1 MMPTEPMMPG
11 ETFVP
16 QPRMPRPL
24 DFKPEEV
31 FPSGHRWE
39 GKPRCHAWSGRNGHQ
54 CNRMPMKW
62 MTVCR
67 SHGGAGGRPPK
78 HGKYSG
84 TARFHAAY
92 RRAAGNPK
100 AFDLKPEIALIESRI
115 HQNLD
120 ELEKTGGIVDP
131 AEIRKAAAMIQR
143 GLERADL
150 ELCKTGL
157 ALLVSACKKEKTRN
171 TLRRRLGKDIEAE
184 RRLVDTE
191 RRWQTLN
198 KQMVPGEEVA
208 ELGRQMVL
216 IFCKHETDPKIRAA
230 IAKDIRA
237 LFPRTN

>member
-1 MMPTEPMMPG
+1 MMPSELFM
-11 ETFVP
+11 P

-24 DFKPEEV
+24 DFRPEEF
-31 FPSGHRWE
+31 FPVGHRWE
-39 GKPRCHAWSGRNGHQ
+39 GKPRCHAWSGRNARQ
-54 CNRMPMKW
+54 CNRMPMKGK
-62 MTVCR
+62 TVCR

-84 TARFHAAY
+84 PARFHAAY

-100 AFDLKPEIALIESRI
+100 AFDLRPEIALIASRI
-115 HQNLD
+115 QQNVD
-120 ELEKTGGIVDP
+120 RLEEVGGIVDP
-131 AEIRKAAAMIQR
+131 AEILNAAATIQR
-143 GLERADL
+143 GADRADP

-157 ALLVSACKKEKTRN
+157 AVLLAAAKKAETER
-171 TLRRRLGKDIEAE
+171 TLWRMLRKDMGTE

-208 ELGRQMVL
+208 ELGRQIVL
-216 IFCKHETDPKIRAA
+216 IICKHVTDPKVRAA